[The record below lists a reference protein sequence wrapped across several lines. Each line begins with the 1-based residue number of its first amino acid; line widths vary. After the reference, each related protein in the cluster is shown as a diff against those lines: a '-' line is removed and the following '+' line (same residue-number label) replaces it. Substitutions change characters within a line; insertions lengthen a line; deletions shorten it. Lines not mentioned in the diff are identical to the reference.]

1 MMLLQSLPINWLAQN
16 HLKIGN
22 MFDFKPEIKHLYLI
36 FRILDFRSARA
47 LYASENPLYYT
58 QLVTT
63 PAYEVSGTS
72 IKLVRIT

>member
-1 MMLLQSLPINWLAQN
+1 
-16 HLKIGN
+16 
-22 MFDFKPEIKHLYLI
+22 MFNFKPEIKHLYLI

-72 IKLVRIT
+72 IKLVRIS